1 LEDNKVEGESNNED
15 YCSELGSSDF
25 EGSSDDES
33 DSYKMA

>member
-25 EGSSDDES
+25 ESSDDES